1 MAEPRRDF
9 EAEVRSAWP
18 ALVRSASVLCW
29 SSADAEDVVQ
39 ETVLRAM
46 KARGGFRGDSSFLTW
61 IYVILTRVATA
72 ANQRRARKVPAG
84 ARPLSPEPLPPVDA
98 ALIED
103 EMARRMIDAIRQL
116 PQRQREMVTLH
127 YLDERPYRD
136 IAEALGV
143 SIGTVK
149 ATLFNA
155 KQSLREALA
164 EKEH

>member
-1 MAEPRRDF
+1 M
-9 EAEVRSAWP
+9 
-18 ALVRSASVLCW
+18 
-29 SSADAEDVVQ
+29 
-39 ETVLRAM
+39 
-46 KARGGFRGDSSFLTW
+46 
-61 IYVILTRVATA
+61 
-72 ANQRRARKVPAG
+72 PAG